1 VVDSTGTLIRG
12 KGVTSSTRTGTGAY
26 SVVFSQDVS
35 NCAYIASIGDP
46 GSSMPAFSNGFAR
59 TAQLAG
65 NVNGVAVDT
74 WQKDPNTAT
83 FDLPFHLAV
92 FC

>member
-1 VVDSTGTLIRG
+1 VDSTGTLVRG
-12 KGVTSSTRTGTGAY
+12 KNVTSVTRTAVGQY
-26 SVVFSQDVS
+26 QVIFNQDVS

-46 GSSMPAFSNGFAR
+46 GSTTNASGNGFTRAS
-59 TAQLAG
+59 QLAG
-65 NVNGVAVDT
+65 NVNGIVVWT
-74 WQKDPNTAT
+74 WQKDPISST